1 MAKIKKPIKYIGLVL
16 IAAVFLF
23 PLIFMLASSFMS
35 SSEISRALNF
45 MDESFKKVKLIP
57 DMFSAEQYYQVFFRR
72 PEYLQRFW
80 NSVIITLPTTL
91 IQVVVSAMAAFAFAK
106 LRFPLRDKLF
116 FVYII
121 LLILSIQVTLVPNY
135 IVLDKL
141 GLLNTFASVILP
153 GAFSAF
159 GICLLRQSITYI
171 SDSSIEA
178 ARMDGASYF
187 MIFTRIIL
195 PQIRGGLVTLTLL
208 TFIDSWNN
216 IEQPMI
222 YFSDTAMY
230 PLSVSISDIAQNDFG
245 VVYACGVMFLIPPIL
260 IYMYGEKDIKSPFTS
275 ADKL

>member
-121 LLILSIQVTLVPNY
+121 LLILPIQVTLVPNY

>member
-23 PLIFMLASSFMS
+23 PLIYMLASSFMS

-106 LRFPLRDKLF
+106 LKFPFRDKLF

>member
-23 PLIFMLASSFMS
+23 PLIYMLASSFMS

-106 LRFPLRDKLF
+106 LKFPFRDKLF

-121 LLILSIQVTLVPNY
+121 LLILPIQVTLVPNY